1 MRSRASRNLATV
13 SRAAKRRSQVKVS
26 ELSFSAQRRFF
37 KIQNLRIFFILTL
50 FFVSEIFA
58 FIFLW
63 FFTKLILRDTE
74 YLCDFQ
80 PYDKVLKTDA
90 AF

>member
-1 MRSRASRNLATV
+1 MRSRASRSFATV
-13 SRAAKRRSQVKVS
+13 RRAAKRRSQVKVS

-37 KIQNLRIFFILTL
+37 EIQNLRIFFILNL

-63 FFTKLILRDTE
+63 FFTDLFILR
-74 YLCDFQ
+74 DFQ
-80 PYDKVLKTDA
+80 PYDEVLKTDA

>member
-1 MRSRASRNLATV
+1 MRSRASRSFATV

-37 KIQNLRIFFILTL
+37 KIQNLRIFFIQNL

-58 FIFLW
+58 RIFLW
-63 FFTKLILRDTE
+63 FFSDLFILR
-74 YLCDFQ
+74 DFQ
-80 PYDKVLKTDA
+80 PYDEVLKTDA